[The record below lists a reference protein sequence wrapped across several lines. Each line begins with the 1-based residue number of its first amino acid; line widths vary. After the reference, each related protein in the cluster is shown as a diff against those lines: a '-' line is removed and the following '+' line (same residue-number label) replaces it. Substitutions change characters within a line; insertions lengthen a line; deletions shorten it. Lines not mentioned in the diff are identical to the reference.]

1 MFNVWGTKKGVV
13 YKYVGYGN
21 GYGTNPTR
29 LFSLGNLQKLLDKN
43 PNAVEIL
50 KDKLKSFTRNDDMEV
65 VKSALLQSL
74 ETENILKKAE
84 YYSGKK
90 YSDTPNIF

>member
-1 MFNVWGTKKGVV
+1 MRNKESVV

-21 GYGTNPTR
+21 GYGTNPIR

-74 ETENILKKAE
+74 ETENILKT
-84 YYSGKK
+84 SR
-90 YSDTPNIF
+90 IFGVDLIYKFLNKHLI

>member
-1 MFNVWGTKKGVV
+1 MVTEQI
-13 YKYVGYGN
+13 
-21 GYGTNPTR
+21 TR

-74 ETENILKKAE
+74 ETENILKT
-84 YYSGKK
+84 SR
-90 YSDTPNIF
+90 IFR

>member
-1 MFNVWGTKKGVV
+1 MKEKSNNLVLFNVWGTKKGVV

-50 KDKLKSFTRNDDMEV
+50 KDKLKSFTKKWRYGSCKISITTKFRNW
-65 VKSALLQSL
+65 KHS
-74 ETENILKKAE
+74 
-84 YYSGKK
+84 
-90 YSDTPNIF
+90 

>member
-1 MFNVWGTKKGVV
+1 MKEKSNNLVLFNVWGTKKGVV

-43 PNAVEIL
+43 QMLSKYL
-50 KDKLKSFTRNDDMEV
+50 KIN
-65 VKSALLQSL
+65 
-74 ETENILKKAE
+74 
-84 YYSGKK
+84 
-90 YSDTPNIF
+90 

>member
-1 MFNVWGTKKGVV
+1 MFNVWGTKKGIV
-13 YKYVGYGN
+13 YKYVGYDN
-21 GYGTNPTR
+21 GYRTNPTR
-29 LFSLGNLQKLLDKN
+29 LFSLRNLQKLLDKN

-50 KDKLKSFTRNDDMEV
+50 KDKLKSFTRYDDMEV